1 MLLIKVLARVAKV
14 SGAVFT
20 VFASVAIAMLP
31 RPLWAYVMHREGQSE
46 RGGPE
51 FLYMVRLPLTNED
64 FGKEEGFGAAQE
76 FASWLTG

>member
-14 SGAVFT
+14 NGAVFT

-31 RPLWAYVMHREGQSE
+31 RPLWAYGMHQEGQTE

-51 FLYMVRLPLTNED
+51 FLYMVRLP
-64 FGKEEGFGAAQE
+64 
-76 FASWLTG
+76 